1 LPRYYLPHTEIQ
13 ELQSEFTGIKYKLY
27 ISLPRDYPN
36 TKTKYPIVY
45 TLDADYSFA
54 LAHNIIEHFT
64 DRNDLPNMLVVSIA
78 YDGASQNMQVYRKNR
93 IRDYTPIHT
102 TNQLWGGYG
111 KIEKYS
117 GGGKRFQLFLKNEL
131 IPFIEAN
138 YRVRS
143 IDRTIVGHSLGG
155 LFGAYTLF
163 TEPGLF
169 QRYILVSS
177 SLWYADKHI
186 FHIEQAFSESHD
198 TLNAKVYFCVG
209 QWENS
214 KKLNIFMPAD
224 QKNFVRQI
232 KSRNY
237 KGLTLSSHVF
247 QRETHNSVFPAALS
261 RGLRVVFGKTEF

>member
-1 LPRYYLPHTEIQ
+1 MSCVESKY
-13 ELQSEFTGIKYKLY
+13 TGIKYILY
-27 ISLPRDYPN
+27 ISLPKNYTNENTTYP
-36 TKTKYPIVY
+36 TVY

-78 YDGASQNMQVYRKNR
+78 YDGASQNMQVYRENR

-102 TNQLWGGYG
+102 TNQLRGGY
-111 KIEKYS
+111 KEIEKFS
-117 GGGKRFQLFLKNEL
+117 GGGKKFQLFLKNEL

-138 YRVRS
+138 YKVHDN
-143 IDRTIVGHSLGG
+143 DRTIVGHSMGG
-155 LFGAYTLF
+155 FFGAYTLF
-163 TEPGLF
+163 TMPELF

-177 SLWYADKHI
+177 SLWYADRYI
-186 FHIEQAFSESHD
+186 FHIEQGYSESHD
-198 TLNAKVYFCVG
+198 TLNANVYFCVG

-214 KKLNIFMPAD
+214 EILNVYMSAD
-224 QKNFVRQI
+224 QKDFVKQI